1 MDSLAT
7 PPITEAGTA
16 GPAPDDAAISEQM
29 RLALGP
35 NQDGVDLYVAVDC
48 RFDGV
53 LAPFWAHV
61 KIDHHLLVTIKRRH
75 AVCMAEQLGSVSQ
88 PRSPWNWDTT
98 SALRVKSWTFSC
110 SSTDFWFDGRC
121 ANDTRVKTAPIPT
134 WYLIDWLAG
143 RPASADDPVQ
153 GENHFA
159 WAGGVLMYHPY
170 DLDDFVEQ
178 VLARHPEIHA
188 RETATVMAHRISA
201 STSTTTSAS
210 PPLQAQTSRSASP
223 SEIPAS
229 SASPSP
235 PASVESAP
243 HDTAGQPARRRRGA
257 RV

>member
-1 MDSLAT
+1 MEASTPLSTTAAT
-7 PPITEAGTA
+7 PPIT
-16 GPAPDDAAISEQM
+16 AIGEQM

-48 RFDGV
+48 RLDGV

-75 AVCMAEQLGSVSQ
+75 AVCMAEGLGSVSQ
-88 PRSPWNWDTT
+88 TRSPWNWDTT
-98 SALRVKSWTFSC
+98 PALRVKSWTFGC

-134 WYLIDWLAG
+134 WYLVEWLAG

-159 WAGGVLMYHPY
+159 WAGGVLMYHPH

-178 VLARHPEIHA
+178 VLARHPDLRA
-188 RETATVMAHRISA
+188 RETATVMAHRIAASA
-201 STSTTTSAS
+201 STTTSTTTSAS
-210 PPLQAQTSRSASP
+210 PPLQARTSPSASP
-223 SEIPAS
+223 PEIPAS
-229 SASPSP
+229 AASPSLA
-235 PASVESAP
+235 ASVESAP
-243 HDTAGQPARRRRGA
+243 HGTAGQPSRRRPGA